1 MSILSAVDG
10 VASSRRNLC
19 GIHANNQLLFRCN
32 VRWTRPTLY
41 SGWATWNPSVINFF
55 IGGIHF
61 QLGRNSSI
69 NEPWPDVLGVVIVFI
84 ISGMF
89 ILGLENSKVFSVL
102 MITGVLSISGLLAVV
117 TYLRG
122 NIETWTHDTLFPK
135 GLPGVRL
142 MSDKYVSL
150 SLC

>member
-1 MSILSAVDG
+1 M
-10 VASSRRNLC
+10 
-19 GIHANNQLLFRCN
+19 
-32 VRWTRPTLY
+32 
-41 SGWATWNPSVINFF
+41 
-55 IGGIHF
+55 
-61 QLGRNSSI
+61 
-69 NEPWPDVLGVVIVFI
+69 LGVIIVFI

-122 NIETWTHDTLFPK
+122 NIETWTHDNLFPK

-142 MSDKYVSL
+142 II
-150 SLC
+150 

>member
-1 MSILSAVDG
+1 M
-10 VASSRRNLC
+10 
-19 GIHANNQLLFRCN
+19 
-32 VRWTRPTLY
+32 
-41 SGWATWNPSVINFF
+41 
-55 IGGIHF
+55 
-61 QLGRNSSI
+61 
-69 NEPWPDVLGVVIVFI
+69 LGVFVVFV

-122 NIETWTHDTLFPK
+122 TTETWLLENLFPK

-142 MSDKYVSL
+142 MIDDYVSL
-150 SLC
+150 SLH